1 MIKDTGQKAK
11 KLLSLEQFVLFDNQ
25 QIEKTIL
32 AKQAEMKI
40 ASRDLDFEL
49 AILLRDE
56 IQELEKM
63 GRQGGNSNESTVG
76 YKRNI

>member
-1 MIKDTGQKAK
+1 
-11 KLLSLEQFVLFDNQ
+11 
-25 QIEKTIL
+25 

-63 GRQGGNSNESTVG
+63 ERQGRNSNESTVG